1 MRQSAR
7 AILLDDRSRLL
18 LIRRTRTDRPVYWST
33 PGGTVEPADAD
44 LESTMRRELL
54 EELGATAGPARLVF
68 STTRTFDDGTAA
80 LQHFFVC
87 RLLTLDLSRRNGPEF
102 AKPDLGGFD
111 LERIVVG
118 GDGTVGVNLQP
129 QPLKAF
135 IEANWPALT
144 A

>member
-18 LIRRTRTDRPVYWST
+18 LIRRTRADRPVYWST
-33 PGGTVEPADAD
+33 PGGTVEPTDPT
-44 LESTMRRELL
+44 LESAMRRELL

-68 STTRTFDDGTAA
+68 TTTRTFDDGTSAR
-80 LQHFFVC
+80 QHFFVC
-87 RLLTLDLSRRNGPEF
+87 RLHTLDLSRRCGPEF
-102 AKPDLGGFD
+102 ARPDLGGFD

-129 QPLKAF
+129 PALQTF
-135 IEANWPALT
+135 IAANWPALAT
-144 A
+144 